1 MVTKACLR
9 RTAFLFFAA
18 LWSLPAQADP
28 IVFFLMSVARE
39 MVTTAMMKPSPPV
52 VVPLPEAPGTYSG
65 TAVRPD
71 DLRRIVD
78 ESFVYLSSSQRAEV
92 FDSLHAK
99 LLDPNLGI
107 SRATLIEYFVHKALA
122 VRLAQL
128 QMARLSQADKLELA
142 SQFRQ
147 EIAGLPDDERR
158 QLLLVLEKN
167 LLPVP
172 ADLNRLLLAE
182 LQAVR

>member
-1 MVTKACLR
+1 M
-9 RTAFLFFAA
+9 
-18 LWSLPAQADP
+18 
-28 IVFFLMSVARE
+28 
-39 MVTTAMMKPSPPV
+39 
-52 VVPLPEAPGTYSG
+52 
-65 TAVRPD
+65 
-71 DLRRIVD
+71 
-78 ESFVYLSSSQRAEV
+78 
-92 FDSLHAK
+92 
-99 LLDPNLGI
+99 
-107 SRATLIEYFVHKALA
+107 IEYFVHKALA

-147 EIAGLPDDERR
+147 EIAGLPDDERG
-158 QLLLVLEKN
+158 QLLVVLEKN